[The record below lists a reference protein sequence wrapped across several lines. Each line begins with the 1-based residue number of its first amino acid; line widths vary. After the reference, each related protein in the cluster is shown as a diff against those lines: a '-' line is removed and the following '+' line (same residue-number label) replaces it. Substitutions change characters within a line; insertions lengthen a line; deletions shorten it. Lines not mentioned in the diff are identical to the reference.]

1 MKKNHGVLFGRAV
14 IAIAALALFAGCSN
28 GSTDDDPAP
37 TAVSLAPYS
46 QGTAGNG
53 KITLV
58 AAGSYVVK
66 TGGSWYGIVTDD
78 DVNTLD
84 ADASETVNAA
94 ATATATLTA
103 NAEITGLVNG
113 VTYDV
118 YLVSGALAN
127 GKTVT
132 ASGGSDFNT
141 GGKNAVINLA
151 GLTSA
156 THKITVSAGAATGGT
171 LVFLTA
177 NAIDAVTAAGDVTAT
192 TEIECATLDYT
203 VGVANSPVF
212 DGAQLVATVATNQF
226 FILTNVGS
234 GFTAEVAAKEA
245 DSPA

>member
-28 GSTDDDPAP
+28 GSTDDDTP
-37 TAVSLAPYS
+37 TPKVVLAAGS
-46 QGTAGNG
+46 QGTAGDK

-58 AAGSYVVK
+58 AAGKYVVK
-66 TGGSWYGIVTDD
+66 TGGLWYGIDATDGSLKTAADDVYAAAVTD
-78 DVNTLD
+78 TEALD
-84 ADASETVNAA
+84 
-94 ATATATLTA
+94 A
-103 NAEITGLVNG
+103 NAEITGLTNDT
-113 VTYDV
+113 TYDV
-118 YLVSGALAN
+118 YLVSGALAD
-127 GKTVT
+127 GKLVK
-132 ASGGSDFNT
+132 ASGGNDGDFNT

-151 GLTSA
+151 GLSVA
-156 THKITVSAGAATGGT
+156 TNKITVSAGAATGGT

-234 GFTAEVAAKEA
+234 EFTAEVAAKA
-245 DSPA
+245 TD